1 MLTDAHR
8 WLPALVAHAVDTSF
22 YASLLT
28 AEALELSLKCGARA
42 GPYDC
47 DTADSVPGGK
57 RLRELVCSA
66 ELIRAVLGLVEGMDG
81 RDEATPSP
89 ARCSA
94 LFRPPWPDN
103 SHEAA
108 VESWRHWVPT
118 VLALCLR
125 RCGPAC

>member
-1 MLTDAHR
+1 MLADADR

-47 DTADSVPGGK
+47 DTAGVPGGK

-89 ARCSA
+89 PARA
-94 LFRPPWPDN
+94 FTAQDLQR
-103 SHEAA
+103 
-108 VESWRHWVPT
+108 
-118 VLALCLR
+118 
-125 RCGPAC
+125 

>member
-1 MLTDAHR
+1 MLTDAHL

-47 DTADSVPGGK
+47 DTADVPGGK

-108 VESWRHWVPT
+108 VGRGGIGYL
-118 VLALCLR
+118 LALCLR